1 MCFPKPKKDPAVAEL
16 AKLQQAQAAE
26 EKARIAAGITEQKQE
41 DKEQAITMSEGMRKR
56 QRGRGK
62 GLRRT
67 MLSGPQGYDTRSF
80 GMGRFG

>member
-26 EKARIAAGITEQKQE
+26 QKAQIAAGITEQKEE
-41 DKEQAITMSEGMRKR
+41 DKEQAITMTEGMKKR

-62 GLRRT
+62 GRRRT
-67 MLSGPQGYDTRSF
+67 MLAGGQGYDSRSF